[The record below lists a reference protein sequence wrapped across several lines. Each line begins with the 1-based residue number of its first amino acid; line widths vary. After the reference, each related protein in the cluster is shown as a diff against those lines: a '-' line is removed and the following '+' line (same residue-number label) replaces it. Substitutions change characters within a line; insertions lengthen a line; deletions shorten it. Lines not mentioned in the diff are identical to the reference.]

1 VKFNDSI
8 ESISNMPFPFNPKLD
23 QASLSTK
30 AGSSQDV
37 ADDKKKDPEK
47 MYVYGPRDTTCSCC
61 EMEIRS
67 GN

>member
-1 VKFNDSI
+1 
-8 ESISNMPFPFNPKLD
+8 MPFPFNPKLD